1 MTISPRFEPSATGWW
16 LGRPGERN
24 RRSSISSSK
33 CVFAGIRIA
42 YWTPR
47 ASSASSIAGRA
58 TAASA
63 WNDALAL
70 GLLAVDLGHEQVL
83 QSSALETLPGCSF
96 AATQLPG
103 SLNKNGGWSQTDSK
117 CPLEAPPSCSHAPGS
132 RSNPCRARCGRLG
145 RTSPPVRSGRGSPPS
160 THRGCRHGSAARS
173 LPGPGGQPRCPAL
186 PRDHGQRRVHGAD
199 PGNGCSILVNLASR
213 RQRVGRLFVV
223 RTDDGLI
230 VKRVG
235 RDDAGAWQLVSENAD
250 KHVWPHRPWPAD
262 VVIVGE
268 VKRSSGSH
276 GRSSE
281 EASHRTT
288 DHRRASRCTPQRRA
302 WRPRSPGPSHSADH
316 VAGCAPADNPIP
328 DTAVT
333 EIACVA
339 DDQPEGEAEGERNR
353 RQGMSGG
360 HGADHESAHHPGEE
374 NREETCRDSL

>member
-1 MTISPRFEPSATGWW
+1 M
-16 LGRPGERN
+16 
-24 RRSSISSSK
+24 
-33 CVFAGIRIA
+33 FAGIRIA

-83 QSSALETLPGCSF
+83 QSSALETLPGRSF
-96 AATQLPG
+96 AATQSPG
-103 SLNKNGGWSQTDSK
+103 SVNRNGGWSQTDSK

-160 THRGCRHGSAARS
+160 IHRGCRHGSAARS
-173 LPGPGGQPRCPAL
+173 LPGPGGQSRCPAL

-230 VKRVG
+230 VKRSSAPAGTTQAPGSSSARMPTSTSGPIGPGRPTSSSSARSRGQVG
-235 RDDAGAWQLVSENAD
+235 RTDVRLRRPRTGPRITGE
-250 KHVWPHRPWPAD
+250 HRAARRNDVRGGPAHQD
-262 VVIVGE
+262 
-268 VKRSSGSH
+268 H
-276 GRSSE
+276 
-281 EASHRTT
+281 HTQRTT
-288 DHRRASRCTPQRRA
+288 SRGVHPLTTRSQTRRSQRSHA
-302 WRPRSPGPSHSADH
+302 WRTISPKERQRANGTGDRA
-316 VAGCAPADNPIP
+316 CQE
-328 DTAVT
+328 VT
-333 EIACVA
+333 EPITRV
-339 DDQPEGEAEGERNR
+339 RTT
-353 RQGMSGG
+353 
-360 HGADHESAHHPGEE
+360 PGEE